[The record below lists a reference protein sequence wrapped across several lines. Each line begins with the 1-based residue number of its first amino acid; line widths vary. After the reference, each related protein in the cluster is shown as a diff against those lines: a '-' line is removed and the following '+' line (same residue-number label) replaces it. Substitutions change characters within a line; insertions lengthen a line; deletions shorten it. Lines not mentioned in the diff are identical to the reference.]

1 MKAGP
6 RAMYMQQQP
15 AFEARSRMVT
25 DLGPSTE
32 TSPPVF
38 TEPDIEGLKNLK
50 KQVVENL
57 PTHCSHCNADM
68 LPDYCCELKDGSVM
82 AYCKKPGA
90 CGKSLVL
97 FAGVDLV
104 RPVYRK
110 ICPFKKVVS
119 TISREPVST
128 PSTGPQP
135 GNAADGT
142 ETQLPTD
149 LQVPE
154 QQIYDVVELYRRG
167 EIDEYDLH
175 GISRPTDICALCS
188 KRYDK
193 HEHTRCD
200 ENGWVHD
207 HDELLPL
214 PNDWPRYDRSSH
226 RWVQHRTFASIFGFS
241 RS

>member
-1 MKAGP
+1 
-6 RAMYMQQQP
+6 MQQQP

-32 TSPPVF
+32 NTPPVF

-57 PTHCSHCNADM
+57 PTHCSHCSADM
-68 LPDYCCELKDGSVM
+68 LSEYCCELKDGSVM

-119 TISREPVST
+119 SIAREPVVVA
-128 PSTGPQP
+128 PSTGPQS
-135 GNAADGT
+135 GDSAGGT
-142 ETQLPTD
+142 EMQLPQQPAD
-149 LQVPE
+149 SPVQE
-154 QQIYDVVELYRRG
+154 QQIYDIVELYRRG
-167 EIDEYDLH
+167 EIDEYELH
-175 GISRPTDICALCS
+175 GINRPTDVCALCG
-188 KRYDK
+188 KTYDK
-193 HEHTRCD
+193 HEHTSCD
-200 ENGWVHD
+200 QHGWVHD

-226 RWVQHRTFASIFGFS
+226 RWVQHRSFASIFGFS
-241 RS
+241 R